1 MIKKILW
8 ICALPMLLASGL
20 HAQDIAGDWQGI
32 LKADRDLRLV
42 MHFANEDGP
51 GWSATVFSIDQR
63 PDRGAGVA
71 ATAVTMSGSDLK
83 VTVDEIRKYEGKV
96 SEDGMS
102 ITGTWLQGG
111 RPPVPLNFQRATKD
125 TAWPHASA
133 HAVQTIIVDKN
144 VTLEVL
150 DWGGAGRPLV
160 FLAGGGNTAHVFDA
174 FVPKL
179 TDTYHVYGITRRGF
193 GASSVPASG
202 YAADRLGDDV
212 LEVLDALKIPRP
224 ILVGHSL
231 AGEELSSV
239 ATRRPE
245 RVAGLIYLDAAY
257 SYAYYDESKG
267 NLWIDS
273 IDLQRKLEQLR
284 WQPNSSKLI
293 SELLRT
299 ALPQFEKGLREKL
312 KDLQEM
318 PTPPAI
324 ADAPPKPTPVT
335 LIQAGY
341 QKYTS
346 IKVPALAIFAFPNE
360 VPLTGQNEATR
371 AAAEANDL
379 AREAQA
385 KAFETGVPSA
395 RVVRLPHAN
404 HMVFLSNEADVLR
417 EIRAFLASLR

>member
-1 MIKKILW
+1 
-8 ICALPMLLASGL
+8 MLMKMFLMCVLTMAFASGL
-20 HAQDIAGDWQGI
+20 YAQDIAGDWQGT
-32 LKADRDLRLV
+32 LKTARDLRLV
-42 MHFANEDGP
+42 MHFTKDDGV
-51 GWSATVFSIDQR
+51 GWSATFFSIDQR

-71 ATAVTMSGSDLK
+71 ATAVTMAGRDLK
-83 VTVDEIRKYEGKV
+83 VTIDEIRKYEGKV
-96 SEDGMS
+96 SDDGMS
-102 ITGTWLQGG
+102 ITGTWVEGG
-111 RPPVPLNFQRATKD
+111 PAVPLNFQRATKD

-150 DWGGAGRPLV
+150 DWGGTGRPLV
-160 FLAGGGNTAHVFDA
+160 FLAGGGNTAHVFDT

-212 LEVLDALKIPRP
+212 LEVLDALKVTRP
-224 ILVGHSL
+224 ILVGHSI

-245 RVAGLIYLDAAY
+245 RVAGLIYLEAAY
-257 SYAYYDESKG
+257 SYAYYDASKG

-284 WQPNSSKLI
+284 WQPNSKQLI
-293 SELLRT
+293 EELLGT
-299 ALPQFEKGLREKL
+299 ALPQFEKDLREKL
-312 KDLQEM
+312 KDLQAM

-324 ADAPPKPTPVT
+324 ADTPPKPTPVT
-335 LIQAGY
+335 LIQAGL

-360 VPLTGQNEATR
+360 VPLTVQNEASR

-379 AREAQA
+379 DREAQA
-385 KAFETGVPSA
+385 KAFETGVSSA

-404 HMVFLSNEADVLR
+404 HFVFLSNEADVLR
-417 EIRAFLASLR
+417 EIRAFLASLK